1 MSQVTIDV
9 EDVTQRNINEVLSE
23 AAYSGVLAACVIKE
37 QKVDIQTFEST
48 PDGGIKFDEYADVE
62 PEEGAEIVLK
72 AKVKKYGD
80 RLPAY
85 VPQDTSYHDN
95 SRSHPAGPA
104 YNSGPRRGGERNR
117 DLEEVID
124 MVVDVVDMVR
134 LITITVMDVAEV
146 LIIILGIN
154 NPMGPCRHLRNNNL
168 MAQYHRHHHNLH
180 HHDHH
185 NLMVNRITGINN
197 LLMVHLCN
205 NQL

>member
-1 MSQVTIDV
+1 M
-9 EDVTQRNINEVLSE
+9 
-23 AAYSGVLAACVIKE
+23 IKE

-72 AKVKKYGD
+72 AKVKNMVIDYQLMFLKILVTMIIQEVILLALLTIVVLVEVSVIG
-80 RLPAY
+80 
-85 VPQDTSYHDN
+85 
-95 SRSHPAGPA
+95 
-104 YNSGPRRGGERNR
+104 

-185 NLMVNRITGINN
+185 SLMVNRTMGTNN